1 MEETLAFLL
10 LIYGGSTFAF
20 SQPAGETICLQ
31 KCASCHGMDVQS
43 VKVNMRMLW
52 MKTGQL
58 VKSKHIS
65 GRKMPNDDPDLCA
78 GEESV
83 KVSQYVYQ
91 QFYSA
96 NGKV

>member
-1 MEETLAFLL
+1 
-10 LIYGGSTFAF
+10 
-20 SQPAGETICLQ
+20 
-31 KCASCHGMDVQS
+31 
-43 VKVNMRMLW
+43 

-65 GRKMPNDDPDLCA
+65 GRKMPNHDPDLCA

-96 NGKV
+96 SGKV